1 MKIIIDYSSSW
12 RNSVLTGSNDEPI
25 QRRNF
30 KASSKSQETIDVR
43 CISENT
49 VLGVLCRLIGDQRK
63 LYQAKASD
71 DFYFKNLDMTFQ
83 EIKSSSTSWNDTALL
98 INKSENRPPQSSFI
112 GVLDE
117 NEPLFFSKYSYT
129 LWSLLDYDFRE
140 LLEFIINP
148 DIDIK
153 EGIVSPLQILNRVR
167 YDISSMDRVE
177 FVNDS
182 IESLEIR
189 LKEELLKPKPRENK
203 LLELQKEIEALVI
216 KSQDSENIIFERKL
230 RDAVNKLSN
239 AFSDQDYYEKSNS
252 VYPSRIYAG
261 ALYLMILEMEK
272 QGFDTSDL
280 VTRKGTIKGFSKR
293 GFNGVR
299 DFLNPLMGN
308 KRKTT
313 HTPYLLTKANGQL
326 EIILDMDFEKA
337 KELKQM
343 IDNAGVSS
351 FYLGKKGLAY
361 VSDIDI
367 REVA

>member
-1 MKIIIDYSSSW
+1 MRIIIDFSSSW
-12 RNSVLTGSNDEPI
+12 RNSVLTGSNDKPI
-25 QRRNF
+25 QKRNF
-30 KASSKSQETIDVR
+30 KASSKSHEAVDVR

-83 EIKSSSTSWNDTALL
+83 EVSSSSISWNDTALL

-129 LWSLLDYDFRE
+129 LWSVLDCDFE
-140 LLEFIINP
+140 EIIDFIINP
-148 DIDIK
+148 DINIK
-153 EGIVSPLQILNRVR
+153 EGTVSPRQILNRVR
-167 YDISSMDRVE
+167 YDISSMDKIE
-177 FVNDS
+177 FVSDS
-182 IESLEIR
+182 IKSLEVR
-189 LKEELLKPKPRENK
+189 LKDELLKIKARENK
-203 LLELQKEIEALVI
+203 VLELQEEIEALII
-216 KSQDSENIIFERKL
+216 KSQDSENIVFERKL

-239 AFSDQDYYEKSNS
+239 EFSDQAYYEKNNS

-261 ALYLMILEMEK
+261 ALYLMVLEMTK

-280 VTRKGTIKGFSKR
+280 ITKKGTIKGFSKR

-308 KRKTT
+308 KKKTT
-313 HTPYLLTKANGQL
+313 HTPYLLTKASGQL
-326 EIILDMDFEKA
+326 EITLDIDVAKA

-361 VSDIDI
+361 VSDI
-367 REVA
+367 RLH

>member
-1 MKIIIDYSSSW
+1 MRIFIDYSSSW

-25 QRRNF
+25 QKRNF
-30 KASSKSQETIDVR
+30 KASSKSQEAVDIR
-43 CISENT
+43 YISKNT

-71 DFYFKNLDMTFQ
+71 DFYFKNIDMTFQ
-83 EIKSSSTSWNDTALL
+83 EVNSSSTSWNETALL

-129 LWSLLDYDFRE
+129 LWSILDYDFE
-140 LLEFIINP
+140 NLLDFIIDP
-148 DIDIK
+148 DIEIK
-153 EGIVSPLQILNRVR
+153 EGSVSPRQILNRVR
-167 YDISSMDRVE
+167 YDISSMDRIE
-177 FVNDS
+177 FVNNS
-182 IESLEIR
+182 IGSLEVR
-189 LKEELLKPKPRENK
+189 LKDELSKPKPRDSK
-203 LLELQKEIEALVI
+203 VSELQEEIKALVI
-216 KSQDSENIIFERKL
+216 KSQDHENIVFERKL

-239 AFSDQDYYEKSNS
+239 EFLDQAYYEKSDT

-261 ALYLMILEMEK
+261 ALYLMVLEMNT

-280 VTRKGTIKGFSKR
+280 ITKKGTIKGFSKR

-308 KRKTT
+308 KKKTT
-313 HTPYLLTKANGQL
+313 HTPYLLTKASGQL
-326 EIILDMDFEKA
+326 EITLDIDIAKA

-361 VSDIDI
+361 VSDI
-367 REVA
+367 RLH

>member
-1 MKIIIDYSSSW
+1 MRIIIEYSSSW
-12 RNSVLTGSNDEPI
+12 RNSVLTGSNDEPV
-25 QRRNF
+25 QKRNF
-30 KASSKSQETIDVR
+30 KASSKSQETADVR
-43 CISENT
+43 NISKNT

-63 LYQAKASD
+63 LYQATASD

-83 EIKSSSTSWNDTALL
+83 EVNSNSICWNETALL
-98 INKSENRPPQSSFI
+98 INKSENRPSQSSFI

-129 LWSLLDYDFRE
+129 LWSILDYDFEE
-140 LLEFIINP
+140 LLDFIINT

-153 EGIVSPLQILNRVR
+153 EGTVSPRQILNRVR
-167 YDISSMDRVE
+167 YDISSMDKIE
-177 FVNDS
+177 FVSNS

-189 LKEELLKPKPRENK
+189 LKEEVLKLKPRESK
-203 LLELQKEIEALVI
+203 VLELQEEIEALVI
-216 KSQDSENIIFERKL
+216 KSQSSKNIVFERKL

-239 AFSDQDYYEKSNS
+239 EFSDQAYYEKSDS

-261 ALYLMILEMEK
+261 ALYLLVLEMTK

-280 VTRKGTIKGFSKR
+280 ITKKGTIKGFSKR

-308 KRKTT
+308 KKKTT
-313 HTPYLLTKANGQL
+313 HTPYLLTKASGQL
-326 EIILDMDFEKA
+326 EIILDIDVAKA

-361 VSDIDI
+361 VSDI
-367 REVA
+367 RLR